1 MKKFSL
7 YFFVTL
13 IFCNTS
19 FSQSS
24 LPECEGND
32 NNISE
37 FSMKHFEI
45 VRKWTNC
52 HGIAIGPKG
61 AKYIG
66 EFYKGKFHGLGTF
79 MKDGRK
85 YVGEYRNHKRHGE
98 GTYTY
103 ANGDKYTGSWIKH
116 KYSGNGIY
124 IYANGDSYTGQWKK
138 NKYNV
143 PDNQKQRHGK
153 GIYKY
158 VNGDSYIGEWKNG
171 LRHGKGKFV
180 HSTGKVEEGVWKKN
194 KLVKLKKQNP

>member
-103 ANGDKYTGSWIKH
+103 ANGDGTPCTGIMPFMKVWIGGVNDMDWIK
-116 KYSGNGIY
+116 
-124 IYANGDSYTGQWKK
+124 
-138 NKYNV
+138 
-143 PDNQKQRHGK
+143 
-153 GIYKY
+153 
-158 VNGDSYIGEWKNG
+158 
-171 LRHGKGKFV
+171 
-180 HSTGKVEEGVWKKN
+180 
-194 KLVKLKKQNP
+194 LK